1 MHSDTSPTA
10 IGELTADLFLKQL
23 AAQGIRSSNRH
34 VIDYLPPTVGQAL
47 FVALMQLTDTEVPVR
62 ITDESSQ
69 GRVVLMPAIRQAQVD
84 ILPYLVDPPAGE
96 RPTLNQGSQA
106 YASCLRDCYAVD
118 AERPR
123 LLVIITPEVNETLK
137 SAQDVLAD
145 VELITLEKLLQDVL
159 DNSHVAKDAP
169 LRKVAVV
176 YRAYQDERAGWDRV
190 VERFQTYVDAVAAAP
205 PEEQGARLPMLG
217 CFLPDATPEFTT
229 GDRVRILEDKD
240 QRRRQ
245 RGEDRLHDNALLHEF
260 LTQTFNDPGAD
271 PEHILAEV
279 LEDQPEKSKEIAG
292 RGVGGLATLDIKTFA
307 GMEQRRQRRE
317 KNDLDRDK
325 LRVEGAAFHRMF
337 GESLLVVTSPG
348 PFTVTF
354 GLGRGFNGRKEHAQV
369 GRWNVEKNKL
379 DLATVKVADNALE
392 VSFPIDTNR
401 KTGFSVWRVALTR
414 GPRSLRSTL
423 DEVLVVVYHS
433 SAREVVV
440 EEGRLVS
447 LEDQAWVAEGKRS
460 FHRYTADDPQAQTVE
475 IAHEESVE
483 SSRDDDLRPI
493 FQVLLEGSDLMPRVV
508 DERPAEPTE
517 EGEDGRY
524 AYEVALEL
532 ACTTVRRGR
541 ATTAAMRKHDHYL
554 DAVTEI
560 HEGAGRYKV
569 DLDGDTRE
577 VWAHHES
584 SADPFRSAQAV
595 GQFLNRSRSVRLDW
609 NVTKRSW
616 TLHDAP
622 PDPPPSI
629 GRYLEARETLLV
641 GLRGL
646 AEKRLPRFRHVPGD
660 AAVPIT
666 LFPLYQVRSQIQ
678 AVLHAWT
685 AALDDLTEGAG
696 PFGLWHDILLQ
707 TDTLRI
713 FDDEAGLTRL
723 VVLPTH
729 PWMLEALATFQDRF
743 AQNVRSAKDQGGVIN
758 PWQFALTRAEVQQM
772 LVRTVIE
779 DWYIWQTGAGRLL
792 LTDGPPFHLEF
803 LPEANHVHKDPL
815 DYVSKIVA
823 HKIGRYLRMH
833 PHLRNERRTLRIGFV
848 NPGSGKHLLDGL
860 DQWLRA
866 TMQEYAGRIR
876 ELPMEQ
882 IPAVDVF
889 LFSDDRTDEVGA
901 DFERFFREQVSA
913 ADEQV
918 IRQALLARI
927 QYRFCTG
934 KGPSSPRESM
944 HICFLHGLVDSRK
957 QQGKTGLLGEW
968 WDGGFGDGLLSTY
981 LRRTLDGGAGHALH
995 SRRGLWVDPK
1005 ATGLRG
1011 ALARLMALQRGCRD
1025 SDMDREKAIY
1035 WETPLPDLQQ
1045 MAPTYEH
1052 ADWVV
1057 HLDRELSLEIFR
1069 RGSPSELPTII
1080 EYTDQ
1085 EVPENPGYDTITAT
1099 RHATPYREQL
1109 GEILTTADLDVEG
1122 RSAEARKAA
1131 NAILDDINVLSGSW
1145 ALDFL
1150 LGSIAD
1156 PRTSMR
1162 LKGNVG
1168 AALVYRWLRRMEL
1181 SQTGSPVVEANVGP
1195 VVPVFISLEELLR
1208 ATSAAGLRRKDG
1220 LIYRYTNELEGENK
1234 EAARWCD
1241 DLLILYLSRTESGSP
1256 SKLFGRVIEVKFGRS
1271 AIGAKDKAVAQVK
1284 NTQLLLQE
1292 RLAGDGTPL
1301 DAPFRHKQLSL
1312 LIKAQLEQAVAMGLF
1327 SADVYEFLNVPA
1339 LSANLARGQYT
1350 VDYTIADRGQHL
1362 RGDVFLLHTAGP
1374 NTENVQIDLVDGVRV
1389 VTIPR
1394 TLVEW
1399 LAFELADSP
1408 TLTARPQGTFPRLGR
1423 YATVET
1429 QTGVSKRH
1437 GTIASP
1443 QSPAIVD
1450 LSVKQSPTESDSGDQ
1465 AHIDTPPTEAASAEP
1480 PPEPPTVGVPQAP
1493 TAAPSRQVPVNTS
1506 QPELFDT
1513 VDAPEGPSLSEA
1525 CLLPIKP
1532 APYPDAAVV
1541 DAVHRLEKALLGH
1554 KIRLTSTPS
1563 PRETDRGPRLLR
1575 VYVRLD
1581 AGESINAVRRI
1592 SEDIARV
1599 VGTASSDIHVTNVPE
1614 RHAIGLDLP
1623 LPGLTYAVS
1632 FDELMAHPSFDA
1644 AQREMHLGVCAGIDV
1659 TGRPVWADLAGM
1671 PHMLVAGTTGSGKT
1685 VFLRNVILTLL
1696 LNNSPREMVLRLSS
1710 SKPMDFRVF
1719 TQAPHAQ
1726 GREMA
1731 RDPGEA
1737 RLLAEELIEEM
1748 ERRYKLL
1755 DAALCDNLA
1764 EYNQE
1769 NRAAAEPY
1777 IVAVFDEYSE
1787 MVASFSEKSDRDAF
1801 EGAIGRLAQKARAA
1815 GIHLVVCMQRP
1826 DANALKGAI
1835 KANILH
1841 RFALKLPQN
1850 HDSRIILDENGAET
1864 LLGQG
1869 DLLYKDANSR
1879 LLRLQVPFLE
1889 NATLKRNLGRIAAG
1903 GPVRGVDEVIVK
1915 TCPKCGKSGPIGELF
1930 GTRKMRTKRKDGS
1943 DVVVE
1948 RPQSYC
1954 KGCRSGEGG

>member
-1 MHSDTSPTA
+1 MNADTPPTP
-10 IGELTADLFLKQL
+10 IGELAADLFLKQL
-23 AAQGIRSSNRH
+23 AAQGFRSSNRH
-34 VIDYLPPTVGQAL
+34 VIDYLPATVGQAL
-47 FVALMQLTDTEVPVR
+47 FAALMQLTDDQVPIR
-62 ITDESSQ
+62 ITDESSDGQ
-69 GRVVLMPAIRQAQVD
+69 VVLMPAIRQAHVD
-84 ILPYLVDPPAGE
+84 ILPYLVDPPDGQHAS
-96 RPTLNQGSQA
+96 LNQGTRA

-118 AERPR
+118 AKRPR
-123 LLVIITPEVNETLK
+123 LLVVITPESNETLK

-145 VELITLEKLLQDVL
+145 VALITLEKLLHDVL
-159 DNSHVAKDAP
+159 DNSQVARDAP
-169 LRKVAVV
+169 LRNVAKV
-176 YRAYQDERAGWDRV
+176 YYTYHDEAEGWDRV
-190 VERFQTYVDAVAAAP
+190 IERFQQYVDAVATAP
-205 PEEQGARLPMLG
+205 AEEQGAKLPILG
-217 CFLPDATPEFTT
+217 CFLPDAVPTFAT

-245 RGEDRLHDNALLHEF
+245 RGDDRLHDNALLHEF
-260 LTQTFNDPGAD
+260 LTQTFDDPGVD
-271 PEHILAEV
+271 PENILGEV
-279 LEDQPEKSKEIAG
+279 LEEQPEKSKEIAR
-292 RGVGGLATLDIKTFA
+292 RGVVGLATLNLETFA
-307 GMEQRRQRRE
+307 GMDQMRQRRE
-317 KNDLDRDK
+317 KNDLDRTA
-325 LRVEGAAFHRMF
+325 LRVKGAAFHRLF
-337 GESLLVVTSPG
+337 GDELLVVTSPG

-354 GLGRGFNGRKEHAQV
+354 KLGRPFNGRKEHAQI

-379 DLATVKVADNALE
+379 DLVTVTVADQATE
-392 VSFPIDTNR
+392 VSFELDTNR

-423 DEVLVVVYHS
+423 DEVLVVIYHGAS
-433 SAREVVV
+433 PEIVV
-440 EEGRLVS
+440 EEGRLVT

-460 FHRYTADDPQAQTVE
+460 FERYTLDDPKAQAVE
-475 IAHEESVE
+475 ISHEESVE
-483 SSRDDDLRPI
+483 SRRDDEKRPI
-493 FQVLLEGSDLMPRVV
+493 FRVLLVGSGLIPRVV
-508 DERPAEPTE
+508 DERPTEPTE
-517 EGEDGRY
+517 EGEEGRY
-524 AYEVALEL
+524 AYEATLEL

-541 ATTAAMRKHDHYL
+541 ATTMAMRKYEHYL

-560 HEGAGRYKV
+560 HEGPGRYKV

-584 SADPFRSAQAV
+584 STDPFRNAQAV
-595 GQFLNRSRSVRLDW
+595 GQFVTHPRVVRLEW
-609 NVTKRSW
+609 NPAKKSW
-616 TLHDAP
+616 LAHNAP

-629 GRYLEARETLLV
+629 GRYLDAREALLL
-641 GLRGL
+641 GLRDL
-646 AEKRLPRFRHVPGD
+646 AELRLTRFRHVPGD
-660 AAVPIT
+660 AAVPVA
-666 LFPLYQVRSQIQ
+666 LLPLHKIRSQIQ

-685 AALDDLTEGAG
+685 AAFDDLTDPAG

-713 FDDEAGLTRL
+713 VDADAGVTRL

-729 PWMLEALATFQDRF
+729 PWMLEALATFQERF
-743 AQNVRSAKDQGGVIN
+743 AQNVRTAKEQGSAVN
-758 PWQFALTRAEVQQM
+758 PWQFALSRTEVEQM
-772 LVRTVIE
+772 LVRTAIE
-779 DWYIWQTGAGRLL
+779 DWYIWQTGSRLL

-803 LPEANHVHKDPL
+803 LPEANHIHKDPL
-815 DYVSKIVA
+815 DYVSRIVA

-833 PHLRNERRTLRIGFV
+833 PHLRDKRRTLRIGFL
-848 NPGSGKHLLDGL
+848 NPGGGRHLLDGL

-866 TMQEYAGRIR
+866 TMQEHAGRIR
-876 ELPMEQ
+876 ELPMDQ

-889 LFSDDRTDEVGA
+889 LFSDDRSDEVGA

-918 IRQALLARI
+918 IRQALLARL
-927 QYRFCTG
+927 QYRIFSG
-934 KGPSSPRESM
+934 KGPSSSREAM
-944 HICFLHGLVDSRK
+944 HICFLHGLVDARK

-995 SRRGLWVDPK
+995 SRRGLWIDP
-1005 ATGLRG
+1005 AAAGLRG

-1025 SDMDREKAIY
+1025 SDLDREKAIY

-1069 RGSPSELPTII
+1069 RGSPTELPTII

-1122 RSAEARKAA
+1122 RSEDARTAA

-1156 PRTSMR
+1156 LRTSTR

-1181 SQTGSPVVEANVGP
+1181 GQAGSPVVEANVGP
-1195 VVPVFISLEELLR
+1195 VVPVFISLEDLLR
-1208 ATSAAGLRRKDG
+1208 ATSATGLRLKDG
-1220 LIYRYTNELEGENK
+1220 LIHRYSNELENDNK
-1234 EAARWCD
+1234 EAAKWCD
-1241 DLLILYLSRTESGSP
+1241 DLLILYLTRTESGSP

-1271 AIGAKDKAVAQVK
+1271 ATASKEKGVVQVK
-1284 NTQLLLQE
+1284 NTKQLLQE
-1292 RLAGDGTPL
+1292 RLAGNGEPL

-1312 LIKAQLEQAVAMGLF
+1312 LIKAQLEQAVAMELF

-1339 LSANLARGQYT
+1339 LSANLATGQYS

-1362 RGDVFLLHTAGP
+1362 SGDVFLLHTAGA
-1374 NTENVQIDLVDGVRV
+1374 NTEDMQVDIVDGVRV

-1394 TLVEW
+1394 KLVEW

-1408 TLTARPQGTFPRLGR
+1408 TLTTRPQSTFPRLGR

-1429 QTGVSKRH
+1429 QTGTSKRS
-1437 GTIASP
+1437 GASASRP
-1443 QSPAIVD
+1443 PAPTVERPVAH
-1450 LSVKQSPTESDSGDQ
+1450 LAKEPGSSVSVP
-1465 AHIDTPPTEAASAEP
+1465 ASAEP
-1480 PPEPPTVGVPQAP
+1480 AEPAPTEPPVEAFVPPVVTGAQEPAVPASEAQLERLDIIEAP
-1493 TAAPSRQVPVNTS
+1493 A
-1506 QPELFDT
+1506 
-1513 VDAPEGPSLSEA
+1513 GPSLSEA
-1525 CLLPIKP
+1525 CLLPIKL

-1541 DAVHRLEKALLGH
+1541 EAVLRLEKTLIGH

-1563 PRETDRGPRLLR
+1563 ARETDRGPRLLR

-1592 SEDIARV
+1592 SEDIARG

-1696 LNNSPREMVLRLSS
+1696 LNKSPSEMVLRLSS

-1726 GREMA
+1726 GRDMA

-1737 RLLAEELIEEM
+1737 RQLADELVNEM

-1755 DAALCDNLA
+1755 EAATCDNLA

-1769 NRAAAEPY
+1769 NPAAALPY

-1787 MVASFSEKSDRDAF
+1787 MVASFSEKSERDGF

-1835 KANILH
+1835 KSNILH

-1850 HDSRIILDENGAET
+1850 HDSRIILDESGAET

-1879 LLRLQVPFLE
+1879 LLRLQVPYLE
-1889 NATLKRNLGRIAAG
+1889 NATLKRNLARIVAG
-1903 GPVRGVDEVIVK
+1903 GDVRGVDVALVK

-1930 GTRKMRTKRKDGS
+1930 GIRTMRAKRKDGTET
-1943 DVVVE
+1943 VVE

-1954 KGCRSGEGG
+1954 TDCRAGDA